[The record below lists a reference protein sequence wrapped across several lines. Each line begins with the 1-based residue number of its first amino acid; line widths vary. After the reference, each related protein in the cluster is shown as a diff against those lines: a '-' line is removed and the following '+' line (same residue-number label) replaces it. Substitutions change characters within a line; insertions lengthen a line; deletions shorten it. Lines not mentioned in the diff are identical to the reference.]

1 MERYYSANEYYKKRF
16 GRKMFRL
23 AVDCGFT
30 CPNRDGTKG
39 IGGCSFCSG
48 EGSGDFAARGADVAA
63 ALQCARER
71 ISEKTAHYPGCGYI
85 CYFQAFTNTYAPVA
99 RLRELFTAAME
110 VDFVSALI
118 IATRPD
124 CIDESVAALLAEL
137 NVIKPVY
144 IELGLQTANE
154 ETARAFGRGYTNAE
168 FTAAAA
174 LLSGYGIPV
183 TVHLIIGLPC
193 ETEEDILSTV
203 RFVSAH
209 DILGVK
215 LQLLHLLR
223 GTRLAA
229 QGCETLE
236 KEEYFRLLGIC
247 VENLPRSVVIFRL
260 TGDGDRKK
268 LISPLWSADKHS
280 VLNGI
285 NRYFLENGIYQ
296 GRALER
302 AEYAPEPRQ

>member
-1 MERYYSANEYYKKRF
+1 MLKV
-16 GRKMFRL
+16 G
-23 AVDCGFT
+23 
-30 CPNRDGTKG
+30 
-39 IGGCSFCSG
+39 
-48 EGSGDFAARGADVAA
+48 
-63 ALQCARER
+63 
-71 ISEKTAHYPGCGYI
+71 
-85 CYFQAFTNTYAPVA
+85 
-99 RLRELFTAAME
+99 
-110 VDFVSALI
+110 
-118 IATRPD
+118 
-124 CIDESVAALLAEL
+124 
-137 NVIKPVY
+137 
-144 IELGLQTANE
+144 E
-154 ETARAFGRGYTNAE
+154 ETTLSGS
-168 FTAAAA
+168 AAAA

-183 TVHLIIGLPC
+183 TVHLIIGLPG

-209 DILGVK
+209 DIFGVK

-285 NRYFLENGIYQ
+285 NRYFRENGIYQ

>member
-1 MERYYSANEYYKKRF
+1 MERYYSANEYYKNRF
-16 GRKMFRL
+16 DRKMFRL

-124 CIDESVAALLAEL
+124 CINESVAALLAEL
-137 NVIKPVY
+137 NAIKPVY

-154 ETARAFGRGYTNAE
+154 KTARAFGRGYTNAE

-183 TVHLIIGLPC
+183 TVHLIIGLPG
-193 ETEEDILSTV
+193 ETKEDILSTV

-209 DILGVK
+209 DIFGVK

-285 NRYFLENGIYQ
+285 NRYFRENGIYQ